1 MPKIL
6 QITVDGNAGSTGRIA
21 ESIGLIAIDFGWQ
34 SYIAHAIHPRESA
47 SKIIRIGSK
56 FDLIL
61 HALKTRFFDAHGL
74 GSKRATKK
82 LIKLLKSINPDVI
95 LLHHLHGYYINIQV
109 LFEYLSQISTPIVWV
124 FHDCWSFT
132 GHCTHYDFVG
142 CEKWKNECSKCP
154 QKREYPASLFLDRSK
169 YNFRLKKKLFTSVK
183 NMTVVSVSKWL
194 NDQVKLSFFN
204 KYPNKVIYNG
214 IDVNI
219 FSPSNNTLSIRNIH
233 KVENKFLILGVAG
246 VWSKKKGLLDFIML
260 SNKLDE
266 NFQIILIGLNKDQL
280 KDLPKNII
288 GIPLTENLSE
298 LSDYYSAADVYVNLS
313 VEETFGLTTAEA
325 LSCGT
330 PAIVYNSTACPEL
343 VDSETGIIVEKNNIN
358 DLVLAIEQV
367 REKGKSSYASSC
379 RKRALNI
386 FDKNER
392 FLEYINLFEDLVK
405 T

>member
-1 MPKIL
+1 
-6 QITVDGNAGSTGRIA
+6 
-21 ESIGLIAIDFGWQ
+21 
-34 SYIAHAIHPRESA
+34 
-47 SKIIRIGSK
+47 
-56 FDLIL
+56 
-61 HALKTRFFDAHGL
+61 
-74 GSKRATKK
+74 
-82 LIKLLKSINPDVI
+82 
-95 LLHHLHGYYINIQV
+95 
-109 LFEYLSQISTPIVWV
+109 
-124 FHDCWSFT
+124 
-132 GHCTHYDFVG
+132 
-142 CEKWKNECSKCP
+142 
-154 QKREYPASLFLDRSK
+154 
-169 YNFRLKKKLFTSVK
+169 
-183 NMTVVSVSKWL
+183 MTVVSVSKWL